1 MSTEISA
8 DSSLLDEG
16 MQVRREVLGDA
27 YVDRATSPTDDLT
40 VAFQPFMT
48 SYCWGEIWTDD
59 TLARRERSMLV
70 IAMTAALG
78 RTAELSAHT
87 LGALNNGVSESEL
100 LAVLKQITVYCGV
113 PAGVTALKAMR
124 EVIANFQAD
133 ERLREEFDEDKATQ
147 DQGES
152 R

>member
-1 MSTEISA
+1 MSTEMSTDA
-8 DSSLLDEG
+8 TLLEEG
-16 MQVRREVLGDA
+16 MKVRREVLGAA
-27 YVDRATSPTDDLT
+27 YVDNATNPTDDLT

-70 IAMTAALG
+70 LAMTAALG
-78 RTAELSAHT
+78 RTAELEAHT
-87 LGALNNGVSESEL
+87 LGALRNGLTEQEL

-124 EVIANFQAD
+124 HSIAKFQ
-133 ERLREEFDEDKATQ
+133 ETRSETTP
-147 DQGES
+147 
-152 R
+152 